1 MECAVAYA
9 LIAWEA
15 PADADAAAIDQD
27 LLQAITLDDGAR
39 VPVQFLDHLVLYPS
53 RPGGIGFSQVKA
65 RVQEVVARHP
75 GLQLVIIMPQEGT
88 QVRGWFD
95 PAKNLDAARP
105 IMNESG
111 NTFPAIIR

>member
-1 MECAVAYA
+1 MAYA

-15 PADADAAAIDQD
+15 PADADPVAIQQD
-27 LLQAITLDDGAR
+27 LLNTITLDAGTR
-39 VPVQFLDHLVLYPS
+39 VPVRFLDRLVLYPS

-65 RVQEVVARHP
+65 KVKEVVDRHP
-75 GLQLVIIMPQEGT
+75 GLQLMIIMPQEGT

-95 PAKNLDAARP
+95 AAKNFDAARP

-111 NTFPAIIR
+111 DTFPAIIR